1 MFRRANEFDFNSNIT
16 GDNNVVENE
25 MNVDID
31 MINSNNNQMPNQ
43 NMQMNSTI
51 SNPITEAMQEKV
63 VHRTIMHEVPQD
75 CQFMQD

>member
-63 VHRTIMHEVPQD
+63 VHRTIMHEVPQE
-75 CQFMQD
+75 